1 MEFKEF
7 VKSVESTAKPI
18 MEASGH
24 AFQRLER
31 LYKAAEHS
39 PDIMPNPGALYAE
52 IKRLCLQAEQ
62 IYTDGSS
69 YAVEVYRFPFI
80 VGEEGTFALGDMHV
94 RNEPSNGNMV
104 IAIIRPDDRG
114 PTSQVV
120 TIMFRRSDDLGKV
133 SQPFTPYAL
142 GTDKAIRLNQFK
154 KDAAGHASYKPS
166 GTKDDFHIS
175 ISGGMTTPLKK
186 KKEPL
191 PRILR
196 GGI

>member
-7 VKSVESTAKPI
+7 VELVESTAKRI
-18 MEASGH
+18 VEASGH

-31 LYKAAEHS
+31 LYKAAAHS
-39 PDIMPNPGALYAE
+39 PGIIPNPGALYAE

-80 VGEEGTFALGDMHV
+80 VGEESTFALGDMHV

-104 IAIIRPDDRG
+104 IAIIRPESRG
-114 PTSQVV
+114 LGSQIV
-120 TIMFRRSDDLGKV
+120 TIMFRRSDDLGRI

-142 GTDKAIRLNQFK
+142 GTDEVVRLDQFK

-166 GTKDDFHIS
+166 GAKDDFHVS
-175 ISGGMTTPLKK
+175 LGATPPKQKK
-186 KKEPL
+186 GPP

>member
-1 MEFKEF
+1 MEFSEF
-7 VKSVESTAKPI
+7 IELVESTI
-18 MEASGH
+18 VEASGH

-31 LYKAAEHS
+31 LYKAAQHS
-39 PDIMPNPGALYAE
+39 PAIIPNPGALYGE

-62 IYTDGSS
+62 IYQNGNS

-80 VGEEGTFALGDMHV
+80 VGEESTFALGDMQV

-104 IAIIRPDDRG
+104 VAIIRPDDRG
-114 PTSQVV
+114 ISGSQVV
-120 TIMFRRSDDLGKV
+120 TIMFRRSDDLGRI

-142 GTDKAIRLNQFK
+142 DTDEVVRLDQFK
-154 KDAAGHASYKPS
+154 RDVAGAASYKPS
-166 GTKDDFHIS
+166 GASDDFRVPP
-175 ISGGMTTPLKK
+175 GTPQQPPKK
-186 KKEPL
+186 KKGPP